1 MHEPMDRRGTDDGEH
16 CLTPQHFASER
27 SSPVCRTREPVR
39 STLCLSAQCRRE
51 ISMDCCGD
59 PSTDEHDVEVF
70 RRATVQGDQDAR
82 AWVQQSLS
90 EVVHDWLR
98 RHPSREVACRLESE
112 EHYVAQ
118 TFEHFWQATVQQQ
131 VTFRTLGGALLYLR
145 ASLHGAILDTLRT
158 YSRPREVALPE
169 PGEAGEPPVEDQTD
183 SKEIW
188 KILHTILPSDREKRL
203 AYLLYHCGLKPRE
216 IVRFCPQEWNDVQD
230 IYRLRGNIMERL
242 LCNAD
247 PWRWRLR

>member
-1 MHEPMDRRGTDDGEH
+1 M
-16 CLTPQHFASER
+16 CF
-27 SSPVCRTREPVR
+27 
-39 STLCLSAQCRRE
+39 SAQRRRE

-59 PSTDEHDVEVF
+59 PSNDENVIEVL
-70 RRATVQGDQDAR
+70 RRAIVEGEQDAR
-82 AWVQQSLS
+82 LCLQQSLGD
-90 EVVHDWLR
+90 VVCEWLR
-98 RHPSREVACRLESE
+98 QHPRREIAYYLGNE
-112 EHYVAQ
+112 EYYIAA
-118 TFEHFWQATVQQQ
+118 TFERFWQLAFDRQLEFS
-131 VTFRTLGGALLYLR
+131 TFDSVMPYLR
-145 ASLHGAILDTLRT
+145 LSLNGAILDTLRT

-203 AYLLYHCGLKPRE
+203 AYLLYHCGLGPRE
-216 IVRFCPQEWNDVQD
+216 IVHFCPQEWNDVQD
-230 IYRLRGNIMERL
+230 IYRLRVNIMERL